1 MYSYYVVGGIPFAK
15 YSRTTPWGLSFI
27 RAGLGYN
34 QPMDRQLQTG
44 PLHMRGIFISTLL
57 LVSAAYAEGPVA
69 PVESGSLM
77 IKSVRVVGTSTPVE
91 LKTQVGQLFD
101 ADAVHGD
108 VRRLWSTGQFDD
120 IRVETKPQDD
130 GTSVVFNMV
139 EMPQYSLHQLKV
151 EPSTYGLQMAL
162 PEGTPITRLRAHQIA
177 FQAEQDLRNDGF
189 RNATVDY
196 DIVPYIGRKVDLHLN
211 IDAGERIRVK
221 EVSFTGNTEFD
232 PKDLHGVLRS
242 LKIKRVLPPIP
253 GIWNGWIINPGYSPQ
268 GVQGDMALLRSYYMS
283 KGYFDANVKL
293 DDIAIAEKA
302 AHVKIEVQAGQ
313 LYHVPTWEVS
323 GNGVNTTIVHPVNGL
338 MRSQNFCAS
347 VFDAR
352 REAERE
358 GILDF
363 NVNMQVQPTSES
375 TPEAPEANLAATID
389 RGAPYHIG
397 RIEFTGN
404 RHFSE
409 AAVRSN
415 FLLDE
420 GDLLDEHLLRK
431 SMVRLNEANF
441 FQPIG
446 ERNIILHTDP
456 KTGIADIDI
465 RLTERKRGAWNLSGP
480 VGPASVA
487 GPLDASIRSRLPA
500 WGRGILE
507 ASTYTVS
514 LTVFAFTRPLIPGLG
529 IGKIPLLPIAAL
541 NRPYTPGEGWK
552 SGWAIIPQLGWQYM
566 VMGYGVSQLQHR
578 LTPILRGDAG
588 LQPELAITVQT
599 PSQQTTMFCQAPAP
613 RFALV
618 RNGLAM
624 ALGFVGSI
632 AGL

>member
-1 MYSYYVVGGIPFAK
+1 
-15 YSRTTPWGLSFI
+15 
-27 RAGLGYN
+27 
-34 QPMDRQLQTG
+34 MDRQLLNG

-57 LVSAAYAEGPVA
+57 FASAAFAEGPVA

-101 ADAVHGD
+101 ADAIHSDVH
-108 VRRLWSTGQFDD
+108 RLWSTGQFDD
-120 IRVETKPQDD
+120 IRVETNPQDE
-130 GTSVVFNMV
+130 GTSVVFNVV

-151 EPSTYGLQMAL
+151 EPSTYGLQMSL

-232 PKDLHGVLRS
+232 PKDLHGVLHS

-268 GVQGDMALLRSYYMS
+268 GVQGDMALLRSFYMS

-293 DDIAIAEKA
+293 DDIQIAEKA
-302 AHVKIEVQAGQ
+302 AHIKIEVEAGQ
-313 LYHVPTWEVS
+313 LYHVPTWEIS

-338 MRSQNFCAS
+338 MRSQNLCS
-347 VFDAR
+347 TLYSAR
-352 REAERE
+352 RAAERE

-363 NVNMQVQPTSES
+363 NVNMQVQPTAES
-375 TPEAPEANLAATID
+375 TPEAPEANLAATIE

-431 SMVRLNEANF
+431 SMARLNEANF

-446 ERNIILHTDP
+446 ERNTILHTDP

-465 RLTERKRGAWNLSGP
+465 RLTERKRGSWNISGP

-514 LTVFAFTRPLIPGLG
+514 LTMFAFVHPFPGLG
-529 IGKIPLLPIAAL
+529 LPKIPFIPIAAL

-578 LTPILRGDAG
+578 LTPILRGDSG
-588 LQPELAITVQT
+588 LEPEMAVTVQT
-599 PSQQTTMFCQAPAP
+599 PSQQTTMFCQPPAP

-624 ALGFVGSI
+624 ALGFIGSM